1 VTLLEISEEPSLG
14 DAETRLIHDG
24 LLATDPT
31 GQARGYAPLVVTL
44 RDADGRLAGG
54 VLAATLWGWLV
65 VDALWVEDRLRRRGH
80 GRALVMEAE
89 RLARGR
95 GCTRARLDTFDFQ
108 ARGFYERLG
117 YDVYAELDDFPP
129 GHTQFH
135 LWKTLSKPD

>member
-1 VTLLEISEEPSLG
+1 MTSLDITEEPSLG
-14 DAETRLIHDG
+14 IAETRLIHDG

-31 GQARGYAPLVVTL
+31 GQARGYAPLAVTL
-44 RDADGRLAGG
+44 RAADGRLAGG

-65 VDALWVEDRLRRRGH
+65 VDALWVDDRLRRLGH
-80 GRALVMEAE
+80 GRALMAEAE
-89 RLARGR
+89 RLARRR

-117 YDVYAELDDFPP
+117 YEVYAQLDDFPR

-135 LWKTLSKPD
+135 LRKTLPPLD